1 MSDLSMFSKVE
12 ADRILKRAA
21 ELEGSEDPG
30 PVTLDDLRSIAREAG
45 FGAQAIERAIS
56 EAQQTA
62 TANAYRHGV
71 QSSGIFVRH
80 LSTSRSI
87 PVEISSEQLNRAVRL
102 FQPYR
107 EGDAQIQLGPQSIK
121 WRDRK
126 GLRFTVTSVGGV
138 TEIDVYVG
146 RPIVRRRRWVNW
158 VQAAADR
165 LEALILLVATRDL
178 PRGQRG
184 KASALPAP
192 KAETAGIGR

>member
-1 MSDLSMFSKVE
+1 MFSKVE

-21 ELEGSEDPG
+21 ELEGSDDPG

-45 FGAQAIERAIS
+45 FGAQAIDRAIA

-62 TANAYRHGV
+62 SANAYRHGV
-71 QSSGIFVRH
+71 QSSGILVRH

-107 EGDAQIQLGPQSIK
+107 EGDVQIQLGPQSIK

-146 RPIVRRRRWVNW
+146 RPILRKRRWINW
-158 VQAAADR
+158 VQTSADR
-165 LEALILLVATRDL
+165 LESLILLVATRDL
-178 PRGQRG
+178 PRGPRG
-184 KASALPAP
+184 RTSALPAP
-192 KAETAGIGR
+192 EPAAFGP

>member
-1 MSDLSMFSKVE
+1 MFSKVE

-21 ELEGSEDPG
+21 ELEGSDEAG
-30 PVTLDDLRSIAREAG
+30 PVTAADLRSIAGEAG

-62 TANAYRHGV
+62 AANAYRHGIKA
-71 QSSGIFVRH
+71 SGILFRH
-80 LSTSRSI
+80 LSTSRSV
-87 PVEISSEQLNRAVRL
+87 PVEVSSEQLNRAVRL

-107 EGDAQIQLGPQSIK
+107 EGEAQIQLGTQSIK

-146 RPIVRRRRWVNW
+146 RPILRRRRWVTW
-158 VQAAADR
+158 VQSAADR
-165 LEALILLVATRDL
+165 LETLILLVATRDL

-184 KASALPAP
+184 RASALPAP
-192 KAETAGIGR
+192 EPERAAIGS